1 MDFDL
6 RTCNSAFDFILDL
19 LQMKSNEYVEELIM
33 NSGNDFEV
41 FWERNI
47 DRIAK
52 VNVHDIK
59 VMAFHVLGSLDQC
72 EEIKKNGLKNLQMVL
87 SENTIFSRLLKKA
100 GIAFDIHE
108 KTVSYNGNLYDIDYE
123 HYSEQHFLTETEEK
137 LDRIAHRVFYDFC
150 VNGFMMN
157 DDIRAYGTR
166 IHERPEFLM
175 TLAKLFP
182 AAKKVEQFWET
193 KAESYKIDFYAT
205 VDQIHRFNF
214 DLDEWRDP
222 PYEGWD
228 ELDDSMKIKKWMLSH
243 AIDRFNDMLGS
254 EIAIYIKDDVII
266 PPDQLLAYSKL

>member
-87 SENTIFSRLLKKA
+87 SENYNFKA
-100 GIAFDIHE
+100 TW
-108 KTVSYNGNLYDIDYE
+108 KRT
-123 HYSEQHFLTETEEK
+123 
-137 LDRIAHRVFYDFC
+137 RVFAF
-150 VNGFMMN
+150 
-157 DDIRAYGTR
+157 
-166 IHERPEFLM
+166 E
-175 TLAKLFP
+175 
-182 AAKKVEQFWET
+182 
-193 KAESYKIDFYAT
+193 
-205 VDQIHRFNF
+205 
-214 DLDEWRDP
+214 
-222 PYEGWD
+222 
-228 ELDDSMKIKKWMLSH
+228 
-243 AIDRFNDMLGS
+243 
-254 EIAIYIKDDVII
+254 
-266 PPDQLLAYSKL
+266 

>member
-87 SENTIFSRLLKKA
+87 SGLN
-100 GIAFDIHE
+100 
-108 KTVSYNGNLYDIDYE
+108 
-123 HYSEQHFLTETEEK
+123 
-137 LDRIAHRVFYDFC
+137 VFF
-150 VNGFMMN
+150 NS
-157 DDIRAYGTR
+157 
-166 IHERPEFLM
+166 
-175 TLAKLFP
+175 TLQ
-182 AAKKVEQFWET
+182 E
-193 KAESYKIDFYAT
+193 
-205 VDQIHRFNF
+205 
-214 DLDEWRDP
+214 
-222 PYEGWD
+222 
-228 ELDDSMKIKKWMLSH
+228 
-243 AIDRFNDMLGS
+243 
-254 EIAIYIKDDVII
+254 
-266 PPDQLLAYSKL
+266 

>member
-87 SENTIFSRLLKKA
+87 SENTIFSRLLKRQGLLLIFMKRQYLIM
-100 GIAFDIHE
+100 GI
-108 KTVSYNGNLYDIDYE
+108 
-123 HYSEQHFLTETEEK
+123 
-137 LDRIAHRVFYDFC
+137 C
-150 VNGFMMN
+150 
-157 DDIRAYGTR
+157 
-166 IHERPEFLM
+166 M
-175 TLAKLFP
+175 TL
-182 AAKKVEQFWET
+182 
-193 KAESYKIDFYAT
+193 IM
-205 VDQIHRFNF
+205 N
-214 DLDEWRDP
+214 
-222 PYEGWD
+222 
-228 ELDDSMKIKKWMLSH
+228 
-243 AIDRFNDMLGS
+243 
-254 EIAIYIKDDVII
+254 II
-266 PPDQLLAYSKL
+266 VSNTF

>member
-72 EEIKKNGLKNLQMVL
+72 EEIKKNGLKICRWFFLRIQ
-87 SENTIFSRLLKKA
+87 FSRLLKKA

-182 AAKKVEQFWET
+182 AAKKVEQFGKQKLKAT
-193 KAESYKIDFYAT
+193 K
-205 VDQIHRFNF
+205 
-214 DLDEWRDP
+214 
-222 PYEGWD
+222 
-228 ELDDSMKIKKWMLSH
+228 
-243 AIDRFNDMLGS
+243 
-254 EIAIYIKDDVII
+254 
-266 PPDQLLAYSKL
+266 

>member
-1 MDFDL
+1 
-6 RTCNSAFDFILDL
+6 
-19 LQMKSNEYVEELIM
+19 M

-87 SENTIFSRLLKKA
+87 SENTISRLLKKA

-137 LDRIAHRVFYDFC
+137 LDRIAHRVFYDF
-150 VNGFMMN
+150 V
-157 DDIRAYGTR
+157 
-166 IHERPEFLM
+166 LM
-175 TLAKLFP
+175 
-182 AAKKVEQFWET
+182 
-193 KAESYKIDFYAT
+193 
-205 VDQIHRFNF
+205 
-214 DLDEWRDP
+214 DL
-222 PYEGWD
+222 
-228 ELDDSMKIKKWMLSH
+228 
-243 AIDRFNDMLGS
+243 
-254 EIAIYIKDDVII
+254 
-266 PPDQLLAYSKL
+266 